1 MQLIILP
8 KPVLMVLALLLL
20 SGCSA
25 WKVNNLADQLQT
37 EGAVATLEGLEAI
50 NPPDRDLVQYLL
62 DRGSLKLS
70 TGDFTGS
77 IQDLQQAK
85 TIMRGLQ
92 AISVTETAAAAT
104 INETLR
110 SYNGTP
116 SEQVMV
122 HLAMAWN
129 YLALNDFDGARV
141 EMLQSNVTMQE
152 LAKNDS
158 VSGQLA
164 SVRFLAGVIYELG
177 GERDDAMISY
187 RRAAAIMQA
196 RNQPIPDALATSLIN
211 TSYRQGFTEEHQG
224 YVKQFGRE
232 ALPRKSGDGEVIVFY
247 NDGVVSTIKQR
258 KISIY
263 SWQLEQMI
271 SIAVPHYSPLNYH
284 PRKLN
289 LSLGGQEFSTS
300 PILAGQQ
307 FSTSPI
313 ENIEVLARE
322 DLDAAMPGIIATT
335 TARAVAKYYSVKEAG
350 KQNQWAGIA
359 ANIAT
364 VLTEVADTRSW
375 NMLPSGMQIA
385 RISVPAGTTVKI
397 VGMPPELYAEQLAP
411 ASAGATVLVFASSL
425 RNNIYSY
432 QQPR

>member
-1 MQLIILP
+1 
-8 KPVLMVLALLLL
+8 MVLVLLLL

-37 EGAVATLEGLEAI
+37 QGPTATLESLEAI
-50 NPPDRDLVQYLL
+50 DPPDRDMAQYLL
-62 DRGSLKLS
+62 DRGSLKLG

-85 TIMRGLQ
+85 NIMRELQ
-92 AISVTETAAAAT
+92 AVSVTETAAAAT

-110 SYNGTP
+110 AYSGTP
-116 SEQVMV
+116 SERVIV
-122 HLAMAWN
+122 HLALAWN
-129 YLALNDFDGARV
+129 YLAINDFDGARV
-141 EMLQSNVTMQE
+141 EMLQSNVIMQE

-164 SVRFLAGVIYELG
+164 SVRFLAGIIYELG
-177 GERDDAMISY
+177 GEWDDAMISY

-196 RNQPIPDALATSLIN
+196 RNQAIPDALATSLLN
-211 TSYRQGFTEEHQG
+211 TSYRQGFTEEYQG
-224 YVKQFGRE
+224 YVKQFGRD
-232 ALPRKSGDGEVIVFY
+232 ALPRQAGDGEIIVFY
-247 NDGVVSTIKQR
+247 NDGVVSNIKQK

-271 SIAVPHYSPLNYH
+271 SIAVPHYPPVNYY
-284 PRKLN
+284 PKRLN
-289 LSLGGQEFSTS
+289 LRLS
-300 PILAGQQ
+300 GQQ

-313 ENIEVLARE
+313 ENIEQLARE
-322 DLDAAMPGIIATT
+322 DLDAIMPGIVATT
-335 TARAVAKYYSVKEAG
+335 TARAVAKYYTVKEAG
-350 KQNQWAGIA
+350 KQNSWAGIA

-375 NMLPSGMQIA
+375 NMLPSEMQVA
-385 RISVPAGTTVKI
+385 RISVPAGSTVDI
-397 VGMPPELYAEQLAP
+397 IGMFPELYAQHLAP
-411 ASAGATVLVFASSL
+411 ASEGATVIILVSSL
-425 RNNIYSY
+425 RNDIYSY

>member
-1 MQLIILP
+1 MQLIILR

-37 EGAVATLEGLEAI
+37 EGAAATLEGLEAI

-152 LAKNDS
+152 LARNDS
-158 VSGQLA
+158 VSAQLA

-177 GERDDAMISY
+177 GEWDDAMISY

-196 RNQPIPDALATSLIN
+196 RNQPIPDALATSLLN

-232 ALPRKSGDGEVIVFY
+232 AWQRKAGDGEVIVFY
-247 NDGVVSTIKQR
+247 NDGVVSTIKQK

-271 SIAVPHYSPLNYH
+271 SIAVPHYSPLNYY
-284 PRKLN
+284 PRRLN
-289 LSLGGQEFSTS
+289 LS
-300 PILAGQQ
+300 LAGQQ

-375 NMLPSGMQIA
+375 NMLPSGMQVA
-385 RISVPAGTTVKI
+385 RISVPARSTVEI
-397 VGMPPELYAEQLAP
+397 AGMSPELYAEQLAP
-411 ASAGATVLVFASSL
+411 ASAGATVLIFASSL